1 MDPAV
6 FDHAM
11 WRKSSRSNNNGN
23 CVEVATARV
32 DTRWRTSTRSNNNGD
47 CVEVAGWRKSSR
59 SNTNGNCVEVGT
71 GAGDGPGE
79 VVVGVRDSKNR
90 DGGVL
95 TVSAPAWTAF
105 LTTLPRP

>member
-6 FDHAM
+6 FDDAM
-11 WRKSSRSNNNGN
+11 WRKSSRSN
-23 CVEVATARV
+23 A
-32 DTRWRTSTRSNNNGD
+32 
-47 CVEVAGWRKSSR
+47 
-59 SNTNGNCVEVGT
+59 NGNCVEVGT
-71 GAGDGPGE
+71 AVGGALGE

-105 LTTLPRP
+105 LATLPHS